1 MSTDVQEAAR
11 GSGRP
16 SASDEPPLLDCRGIE
31 KSFGT
36 VEVLKGVD
44 FAVHSGEVMALVG
57 DNGAGKSTLIKCIA
71 GIHPIDGGEVWFD
84 GERTHIHGPKDAAR
98 LGIEVVYQDLALA
111 DNLDVVQNMF
121 LGRESTYGPLHQ
133 LDETTMES
141 RASETLKG
149 LSVTTLQSVRQSVAS
164 LSGGQRQS
172 VAVAKAV
179 MWNSKL
185 VILDEPTAALGVAQT
200 RQVLDLVK
208 RLGDQGLA
216 VVLISHNLH
225 DVFEV
230 ADSITVLRLGK
241 DVARYTTADTTQQQV
256 VQAITA
262 GTMDKVPGQEE
273 GMV

>member
-1 MSTDVQEAAR
+1 MSTTQEAAGASR
-11 GSGRP
+11 RPPAPSGGT
-16 SASDEPPLLDCRGIE
+16 PLLELKGIE
-31 KSFGT
+31 KRFGA

-44 FAVHSGEVMALVG
+44 FHVNAGEVMALVG
-57 DNGAGKSTLIKCIA
+57 DNGAGKSTLIKCVA

-84 GERTHIHGPKDAAR
+84 GEKVAINGPKDPAR

-121 LGRESTYGPLHQ
+121 LGREETYGPFRQ
-133 LDETTMES
+133 LDETTMER
-141 RASETLKG
+141 RASETLAS
-149 LSVTTLQSVRQSVAS
+149 LSVTTLSSVRQTVAG

-179 MWNSKL
+179 MWNSRL

-200 RQVLDLVK
+200 RQVLDLVR
-208 RLGDQGLA
+208 RLGEQGLA

-225 DVFEV
+225 DIFEV

-241 DVARYTTADTTQQQV
+241 DVGRFRTQDVTQGQV

-262 GTMDKVPGQEE
+262 GTMDTVPGQKE
-273 GMV
+273 VQA

>member
-1 MSTDVQEAAR
+1 MSATAGAVGESR
-11 GSGRP
+11 RP
-16 SASDEPPLLDCRGIE
+16 TGDAPLLELRGIE
-31 KSFGT
+31 KHFGA
-36 VEVLKGVD
+36 VQVLKGVD
-44 FAVHSGEVMALVG
+44 FHVRPGEVNALVG
-57 DNGAGKSTLIKCIA
+57 DNGAGKSTLIKCVA
-71 GIHPIDGGEVWFD
+71 GIHPIDGGEVLFD
-84 GERTHIHGPKDAAR
+84 GEPVTIGGPKDSAR

-121 LGRESTYGPLHQ
+121 LGREETYGPFRQ
-133 LDETTMES
+133 LDETTMEQ
-141 RASETLKG
+141 RASETLKS
-149 LSVTTLQSVRQSVAS
+149 LSVTTLSSVRQTVAG

-179 MWNSKL
+179 MWNSRL

-208 RLGDQGLA
+208 RLGEQGLA

-225 DVFEV
+225 DIFEV

-241 DVARYTTADTTQQQV
+241 DVGRYRTQDVTQGQV

-262 GTMDKVPGQEE
+262 GTMDKVPGQQE
-273 GMV
+273 VPS